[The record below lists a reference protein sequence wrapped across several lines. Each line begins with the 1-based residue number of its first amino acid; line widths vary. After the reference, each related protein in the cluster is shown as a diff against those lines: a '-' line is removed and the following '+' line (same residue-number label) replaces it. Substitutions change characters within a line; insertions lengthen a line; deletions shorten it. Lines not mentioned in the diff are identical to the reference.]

1 MKKKLIERF
10 YSLCDISASVT
21 TNLIHKQQYQ
31 MYLQHLAL
39 HEMEKGIT
47 DAYHHEGCQLVV
59 SLTTYGKRLYDVY
72 LTIESIMQQTMKP
85 NRIVLWLAEDMQN
98 DELPIVLQK
107 QMSRGLE
114 IRFCKDTKS
123 YKKLIPALHEFP
135 DDIIVTIDDD
145 IFFAFDML
153 ENLYRSYKTAP
164 MQVHCNR
171 VHRIKLN
178 GDGTLMRYNDWG
190 YEYKEPGLSMLNFPT
205 GGAGALY
212 PPHILSDEVM
222 NENAFMELSP
232 RADDV
237 WFKAMAML
245 NGVKCQKVR
254 THDPY
259 LYFNDAVQ
267 DVALSKGNVDNGEND
282 GQIKAVFERYDLY
295 KLLHE

>member
-1 MKKKLIERF
+1 MKNKLIQRF

-21 TNLIHKQQYQ
+21 ANLIHKQQYQ

-47 DAYHHEGCQLVV
+47 DAQYQTGNQLVI

-72 LTIESIMQQTMKP
+72 LTIESIMQQSMKP

-98 DELPIVLQK
+98 EELPIVLQK

-114 IRFCKDTKS
+114 IKFCKDIKS

-135 DDIIVTIDDD
+135 DEIIVTIDDD
-145 IFFAFDML
+145 AFFAFDML

-164 MQVHCNR
+164 MQVHANR
-171 VHRIKLN
+171 VHRIKMN
-178 GDGTLMRYNDWG
+178 GDGTLMKYNDWG
-190 YEYKEPGLSMLNFPT
+190 YDCKEPGLSMLNFPT
-205 GGAGALY
+205 GCGGILY
-212 PPHILSDEVM
+212 PPNILSEEVL
-222 NENAFMELSP
+222 NENAFMELCP
-232 RADDV
+232 RGDDI

-259 LYFNDAVQ
+259 LYFNDSVQ
-267 DVALSKGNVDNGEND
+267 DVALSIGNVDNGEND
-282 GQIKAVFERYDLY
+282 KQIKAVFDRYDLY
-295 KLLHE
+295 KLLK